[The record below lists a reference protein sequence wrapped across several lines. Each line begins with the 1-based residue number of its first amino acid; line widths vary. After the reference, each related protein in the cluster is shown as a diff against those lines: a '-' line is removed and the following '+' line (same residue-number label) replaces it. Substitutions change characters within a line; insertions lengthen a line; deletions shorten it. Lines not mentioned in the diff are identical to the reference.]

1 MCTIKDL
8 IECVVHKFLY
18 IIVTIR
24 DIGVGLRLQGFRS
37 DLNESKHMKCRPTQ
51 AVRNTTLQYID

>member
-24 DIGVGLRLQGFRS
+24 DIGVGLRLQGFKS